1 MPVLIVHQG
10 SEDLYLNPADEKTY
24 VYRIGAGRVVGRECE
39 DLNDSLELT
48 QVSRRLRDDY
58 VSWIYE
64 FNNEFLKRGLV
75 WEGTSLFFLSD
86 LSNKRN
92 ELFDTFNTLT
102 VLTLL
107 KTVVESKV
115 IDSVLLYGL
124 DESFVRAARSA
135 FPEKTVDVKNRASGA
150 VSLVRRVLADIKFAL
165 FLTVVIGLNKLFSDQ
180 TGNISDSDKEAR
192 YFFSFFPQTFDRANK
207 DIRYGTDVEEEDKY
221 LVAMMAD
228 GMHQQLDPIAYW
240 KYRRK
245 LEDRKFV
252 VIDQGVRISDLW
264 LGSRIW
270 WKAYCFL
277 KSRDRTSDVV
287 FGIDISGYIY
297 DELVWSISR
306 ISRLVV
312 FSKSLERVVS
322 GLQISE
328 LIYVV
333 FEYPLG
339 RAISSVLGRK
349 FSDIKRVGFNH
360 GEYSWRFIN
369 YFLDKREPSV
379 APPYLV
385 HCPIPD
391 RVLAEDD
398 LTAQIYKY
406 NGYQDVQVMKAVRR
420 LSYLEK
426 VQRCDDPSRV
436 LIVAGLHDGDDL
448 LHVMLPKVKSD
459 SSRTYIFRPH
469 PRARNNYLPE
479 RGDVPNLIVDQ
490 SPIHEVLSTVSHVFI
505 TYSGLGFEVASIG
518 IPVTVVNIP
527 GRVNWSK
534 CIDAVERGYDVDAG
548 TPLIIDFFSP

>member
-10 SEDLYLNPADEKTY
+10 TDDLYLSPANEKTY
-24 VYRIGAGRVVGRECE
+24 VYRIGAGRVVGRKCE
-39 DLNDSLELT
+39 DLNDSLQLN
-48 QVSRRLRDDY
+48 QISSRLRDKY
-58 VSWIYE
+58 VSWVYE
-64 FNNEFLKRGLV
+64 FNNEFLKQGLV
-75 WEGTSLFFLSD
+75 WEGASLFFLSD

-107 KTVVESKV
+107 KTVVESKA

-135 FPEKTVDVKNRASGA
+135 FPEKTVDVKNRVSRT

-165 FLTVVIGLNKLFSDQ
+165 FLTVVVGLNKVFSDH
-180 TGNISDSDKEAR
+180 TKNVSDKKAR
-192 YFFSFFPQTFDRANK
+192 YFFSFFPQTFDGANK
-207 DIRYGTDVEEEDKY
+207 DIRYGADVQEEDKY

-228 GMHQQLDPIAYW
+228 GMHQQLGPIAYW
-240 KYRRK
+240 KYRK
-245 LEDRKFV
+245 KVEDRKFA
-252 VIDQGVRISDLW
+252 VIDQGARISDLL
-264 LGSRIW
+264 LGGRIW
-270 WKAYCFL
+270 WKAYRFL
-277 KSRDRTSDVV
+277 KSRNQASDMI
-287 FGIDISGYIY
+287 FGIDLSGYIY
-297 DELVWSISR
+297 EELVWSISR

-322 GLQISE
+322 RLQISE
-328 LIYVV
+328 LIYLV
-333 FEYPLG
+333 FEFPLG

-349 FSDIKRVGFNH
+349 FPDIKRVGFNH
-360 GEYSWRFIN
+360 GEYSWRFVN
-369 YFLDKREPSV
+369 YFLDRREPSV

-406 NGYQDVQVMKAVRR
+406 NGYQDVQVMKVVRR

-426 VQRCDDPSRV
+426 VQRGGDPLRV
-436 LIVAGLHDGDDL
+436 LIVAGLHDGDNL
-448 LHVMLPKVKSD
+448 LQVMLPKVKSD

-469 PRARNNYLPE
+469 PRARNNYLTDA
-479 RGDVPNLIVDQ
+479 GGVPNLIVDQ
-490 SPIHEVLSTVSHVFI
+490 SPIHEVLSTVGHVFV

-518 IPVTVVNIP
+518 IPITVVNIP

-534 CIDAVERGYDVDAG
+534 CIDVVEGGYEVGAR
-548 TPLIIDFFSP
+548 TPLIVDFFSP